1 MLSPAESIPARPA
14 RPTICLYWLLFRKSV
29 ATYGERRMT
38 LNQGRQ
44 GEKNKWHELH
54 RYVSLDGTFVIKFHL
69 FDLIALIHVF
79 GRIDLHFTFW
89 EFHRLNEIFHEIN
102 TSVVLKDELSVTKE
116 V

>member
-1 MLSPAESIPARPA
+1 MLSPTESIPARPA

-44 GEKNKWHELH
+44 GEKNKRHELH
-54 RYVSLDGTFVIKFHL
+54 RYFSFVITFYL

-89 EFHRLNEIFHEIN
+89 EFHRLNEVFHEIN
-102 TSVVLKDELSVTKE
+102 TGVVLKDELSVTKE

>member
-1 MLSPAESIPARPA
+1 MLSPTESIPARPA

-44 GEKNKWHELH
+44 GEKNKRHELH
-54 RYVSLDGTFVIKFHL
+54 RYFSFEGSFVITFHL
-69 FDLIALIHVF
+69 FDLIAVIRVF
-79 GRIDLHFTFW
+79 DLHFTFW
-89 EFHRLNEIFHEIN
+89 EFHRLNEVFHEMN
-102 TSVVLKDELSVTKE
+102 TGVVLKDELSVTKE

>member
-1 MLSPAESIPARPA
+1 M
-14 RPTICLYWLLFRKSV
+14 
-29 ATYGERRMT
+29 
-38 LNQGRQ
+38 
-44 GEKNKWHELH
+44 
-54 RYVSLDGTFVIKFHL
+54 IKFHL